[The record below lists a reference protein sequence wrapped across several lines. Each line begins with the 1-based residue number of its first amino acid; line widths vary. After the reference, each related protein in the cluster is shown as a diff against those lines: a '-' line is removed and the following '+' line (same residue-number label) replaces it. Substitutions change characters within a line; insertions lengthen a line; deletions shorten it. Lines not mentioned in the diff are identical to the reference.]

1 MRILLINHY
10 VGGGELGME
19 YRPYYLAK
27 EWVKQGHQVYLLGA
41 SFSHLRL
48 KNPDVKTDCF
58 LEVRDGLN
66 YIWVKTPSYSSSS
79 KRVLNMGLF
88 VSKLRSHT
96 NKIAKISNPNLVIA
110 SSTYPLD
117 IYPAK
122 KIAKLT
128 GAKLSYEVHDLWP
141 MSPML
146 IGGYSEKHPFI
157 RVMQKAEDDCYK
169 YSDKVISL
177 LWNAEEHMRERGLAE
192 GKFVCVPNGYD
203 PEDWTE
209 EKRNL
214 PLPVEHQETFKSLKE
229 KIVVGFAGGFAA
241 SGALMT
247 LIETATLLQ
256 DDERIHFVLVGKGP
270 EEESLRNRV
279 KMTGLKNVTLLPAV
293 SKNLIPSVISHFDI
307 GYMGGI
313 HSELHKYGTSYNKMT
328 DYMLSGIPILQ
339 AIDEPGSIINKIGC
353 GIQVS
358 AENPLE
364 NSKAILQFVEMT
376 PEERKTMGQTG
387 KDYAMQNLTWKKL
400 SEDFLKAFD
409 Q

>member
-19 YRPYYLAK
+19 YRPYYLAN

-48 KNPDVKTDCF
+48 KNPDVKKNF
-58 LEVRDGLN
+58 SFELRDGLN
-66 YIWVKTPSYSSSS
+66 YIWVKTPSYASSL
-79 KRVLNMGLF
+79 KRVLNMGVF
-88 VSKLRSHT
+88 VSKLRCHSK
-96 NKIAKISNPNLVIA
+96 KIAKTCNPDLVIA

-117 IYPAK
+117 IYPAR

-128 GAKLSYEVHDLWP
+128 RAKLSYEVHDLWP

-157 RVMQKAEDDCYK
+157 RVMQKAENDCYK
-169 YSDKVISL
+169 YSDKVVSL
-177 LWNAEEHMRERGLAE
+177 LWNAEEHMREHGLAE

-214 PLPVEHQETFKSLKE
+214 PLPNEHQQAFKSMKG
-229 KIVVGFAGGFAA
+229 KVVVGFAGGYAA

-247 LIETATLLQ
+247 LVETAAILKN
-256 DDERIHFVLVGKGP
+256 DKRIHFVFVGKGP
-270 EEESLRNRV
+270 EEDN
-279 KMTGLKNVTLLPAV
+279 LKAKVFDLQLDNVSFLPSV
-293 SKNLIPSVISHFDI
+293 PKKLIPAILANFDI

-328 DYMLSGIPILQ
+328 DYMLSGIPILY
-339 AIDEPGSIINKIGC
+339 AIDEPGSIVDRIGC
-353 GIQVS
+353 GVQVK
-358 AENPLE
+358 AEDPNE
-364 NSKAILQFVEMT
+364 NTKAILHLVEMHQG
-376 PEERKTMGQTG
+376 ERDSMGTKG
-387 KDYAMQNLTWKKL
+387 KDYAIHHLTWDCL
-400 SEDFLKAFD
+400 SRDFIKTFI
-409 Q
+409 

>member
-10 VGGGELGME
+10 VGGGGLGME
-19 YRPYYLAK
+19 YRPYCLAK

-48 KNPDVKTDCF
+48 KNPDVKRDFT

-66 YIWVKTPSYSSSS
+66 YIWVKTPSYNSSL
-79 KRVLNMGLF
+79 KRVLNMALF
-88 VSKLRSHT
+88 VSKLQSHT
-96 NKIAKISNPNLVIA
+96 RKIAKSCAPDLVIA

-122 KIAKLT
+122 KIAELT
-128 GAKLSYEVHDLWP
+128 GAKLCYEVHDLWP

-157 RVMQKAEDDCYK
+157 RIMQKAENDCYK
-169 YSDKVISL
+169 YSDKVVSL
-177 LWNAEEHMRERGLAE
+177 LWNAEEHMREHGLAE

-203 PEDWTE
+203 PEDWTN
-209 EKRNL
+209 EKRSL
-214 PLPVEHQETFKSLKE
+214 PLPDEHQKAFKTLEGKV
-229 KIVVGFAGGFAA
+229 IVGFAGGFAA

-247 LIETATLLQ
+247 LIETAVLLKNN
-256 DDERIHFVLVGKGP
+256 ERIHFVLVGKGP
-270 EEESLRNRV
+270 EEDSLRNKV
-279 KMTGLKNVTLLPAV
+279 KTMGLNNVTFLPAV

-339 AIDEPGSIINKIGC
+339 AIDEPGSVVNRMGC
-353 GIQVS
+353 GIQVE
-358 AENPLE
+358 AESPCN
-364 NSKAILQFVEMT
+364 NAKAIQKIVNLT
-376 PEERKTMGQTG
+376 IEERSSMGNIG
-387 KDYAMQNLTWKKL
+387 RNYAIQNLTWMKL
-400 SEDFLKAFD
+400 SEVFIEAF
-409 Q
+409 

>member
-48 KNPDVKTDCF
+48 KNPYVKRDFT

-66 YIWVKTPSYSSSS
+66 YIWVKTPSYASSL
-79 KRVLNMGLF
+79 KRVLNMGMF
-88 VSKLRSHT
+88 VSKLLSHA
-96 NKIAKISNPNLVIA
+96 KKLAKICDPNLVIA

-122 KIAKLT
+122 KIAELT
-128 GAKLSYEVHDLWP
+128 GAKLGYEVHDLWP

-157 RVMQKAEDDCYK
+157 RIMQKAENDCYK
-169 YSDKVISL
+169 YSDKVVSL
-177 LWNAEEHMRERGLAE
+177 LWNAEEHMRKHGLAE
-192 GKFVCVPNGYD
+192 GKFVCVPNGFD
-203 PEDWTE
+203 PEDWTD

-214 PLPVEHQETFKSLKE
+214 PLPDEHQKAFKILE
-229 KIVVGFAGGFAA
+229 GKIVVGFAGGFAA

-247 LIETATLLQ
+247 LIETAALLKN
-256 DDERIHFVLVGKGP
+256 DERIHFVLVGKGP
-270 EEESLRNRV
+270 EEESLRSEV
-279 KMTGLKNVTLLPAV
+279 KTMGLNNVTFLPAV

-339 AIDEPGSIINKIGC
+339 AIDEPGSVVNWIGC
-353 GIQVS
+353 GIQVE
-358 AENPLE
+358 AEKPYN
-364 NSKAILQFVEMT
+364 NAKAIQKMVDMT
-376 PEERKTMGQTG
+376 IEERGSMGNIG
-387 KDYAMQNLTWKKL
+387 RNYAIQKLTWTKL
-400 SEDFLKAFD
+400 SEIFIEAF
-409 Q
+409 